1 MANYLEVG
9 RWMRTRGFAIPRR
22 LERREA
28 IFDRIAAE
36 VSASRVLY
44 LEFGVHRGA
53 SMAYWSRLL
62 RSAESRLHGFDSFE
76 GLPEKWNVASRKGSF
91 STGGAVP
98 ILDDARVTFFKG
110 WFDEVLP
117 HYSLPDHERLVV
129 NLDAD
134 IYSST
139 VYVLDFLKSSMPVG
153 TFLYFD
159 EFSDRL
165 HELRAFDEF
174 LCATAMRFRVFGA
187 SKTLT
192 HVAFQRTA

>member
-1 MANYLEVG
+1 
-9 RWMRTRGFAIPRR
+9 
-22 LERREA
+22 
-28 IFDRIAAE
+28 
-36 VSASRVLY
+36 
-44 LEFGVHRGA
+44 
-53 SMAYWSRLL
+53 
-62 RSAESRLHGFDSFE
+62 
-76 GLPEKWNVASRKGSF
+76 
-91 STGGAVP
+91 
-98 ILDDARVTFFKG
+98 
-110 WFDEVLP
+110 
-117 HYSLPDHERLVV
+117 LVV

-139 VYVLDFLKSSMPVG
+139 AYVLNFLKSSMPVG

-174 LCATAMRFRVFGA
+174 LSATEMHFRVVAA